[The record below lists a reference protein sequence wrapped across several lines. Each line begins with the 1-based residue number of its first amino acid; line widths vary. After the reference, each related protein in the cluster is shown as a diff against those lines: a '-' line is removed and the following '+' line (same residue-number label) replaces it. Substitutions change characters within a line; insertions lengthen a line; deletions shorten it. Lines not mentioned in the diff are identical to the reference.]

1 MVPITGLT
9 RGSGASR
16 TRALCLVRLRILSLL
31 AGPFVLAFA
40 LPAAAAPPAAAAIEW
55 KLSTAL
61 GPAYP
66 EGKAGE
72 IWADLLRERS
82 AGRLRVTFFPGAT
95 LAQRDPAREFA
106 ALRDGGIDLAVGSA
120 ATWAMQVTE
129 LNLIALPWL
138 VPDADALDALLQSDV
153 AAKLAARVEAAG
165 VVPLAWAGAGFSV
178 LATQHPIHAPA
189 DLNGLALRASASP
202 VLQDTLLTLRTRPAT
217 MGAAAALAA
226 QRAGALD
233 GEVTT
238 VAAYRVSRLYAAGM
252 THLLVWGAQADALLF
267 AVNRKLWDGL
277 SDADRDLVRQAAQDA
292 AADANALAR
301 KQADTAALEALA
313 RQGASVTRLT
323 ASGKQPFRDAT
334 RAAYDRWA
342 AAVGPDLVR
351 AAEAVVAAPR

>member
-1 MVPITGLT
+1 MTGPT
-9 RGSGASR
+9 RGAGASR
-16 TRALCLVRLRILSLL
+16 PRALWLMRLSILSLL
-31 AGPFVLAFA
+31 AGLFVVAFA
-40 LPAAAAPPAAAAIEW
+40 LPVAAAPAPPAAAAIEW

-72 IWADLLRERS
+72 IWAALLRERS
-82 AGRLRVTFFPGAT
+82 DGRLRVTLFPGAT

-120 ATWAMQVTE
+120 AAWAMQVTE
-129 LNLIALPWL
+129 LNLFALPWL

-153 AAKLAARVEAAG
+153 AATLAARVQAAG
-165 VVPLAWAGAGFSV
+165 VVPLAWAGAGFSA

-202 VLQDTLLTLRTRPAT
+202 VLQDTLLTLRTRPAM
-217 MGAAAALAA
+217 MGAEGAQAA
-226 QRAGALD
+226 QRTGALD

-238 VAAYRVSRLYAAGM
+238 VAAYGISRLYAGGM

-267 AVNRKLWDGL
+267 AINRKLWDGL
-277 SDADRDLVRQAAQDA
+277 SEADRDLVRRAAQDA
-292 AADANALAR
+292 AADASALAR
-301 KQADTAALEALA
+301 KRADTAALEALA

-334 RAAYDRWA
+334 RAVDDRWA
-342 AAVGPDLVR
+342 TAVGPDLVR

>member
-1 MVPITGLT
+1 MTGLT

-16 TRALCLVRLRILSLL
+16 TRASWLVRLRILSLL
-31 AGPFVLAFA
+31 AGPSVLAFA
-40 LPAAAAPPAAAAIEW
+40 PTAAAAPAPPAAAAIEW

-61 GPAYP
+61 GPVYP

-82 AGRLRVTFFPGAT
+82 AGRLRVTLFPGAT
-95 LAQRDPAREFA
+95 LAQRDPAQEFA

-120 ATWAMQVTE
+120 AAWAMQVTE

-153 AAKLAARVEAAG
+153 AVKLAARVQAAG
-165 VVPLAWAGAGFSV
+165 VVPLAWAGAGFSA

-217 MGAAAALAA
+217 MGAEAALAA

-252 THLLVWGAQADALLF
+252 THLLLWGAQADALVF

-277 SDADRDLVRQAAQDA
+277 SDSDRDLVRQAAQDA
-292 AADANALAR
+292 AADATAFAR
-301 KQADTAALEALA
+301 KQADTTALEALA

-323 ASGKQPFRDAT
+323 PSGKQPFRDAT

>member
-1 MVPITGLT
+1 MPGLT
-9 RGSGASR
+9 CGGGASR
-16 TRALCLVRLRILSLL
+16 PLALWLVRLRILSLL
-31 AGPFVLAFA
+31 ASPFVLAFT
-40 LPAAAAPPAAAAIEW
+40 LPVAAAPPPNAAAAIEW

-82 AGRLRVTFFPGAT
+82 DGRLHVTLFPGAT
-95 LAQRDPAREFA
+95 LAQRDPALEFA

-153 AAKLAARVEAAG
+153 AAKLAARVQAAG
-165 VVPLAWAGAGFSV
+165 VVPLAWAGAGFNA
-178 LATQHPIHAPA
+178 LATQRPIHAPA
-189 DLNGLALRASASP
+189 DLNGLSLRASASP
-202 VLQDTLLTLRTRPAT
+202 LLQETLQTLRTRPVLMSAET
-217 MGAAAALAA
+217 ALAA
-226 QRAGALD
+226 QRTGALD

-238 VAAYRVSRLYAAGM
+238 VAAYRVSRLYTAGM

-277 SDADRDLVRQAAQDA
+277 SDADQDLVRRAAQDA
-292 AADANALAR
+292 AADASALAR
-301 KQADTAALEALA
+301 KQSDTPALEALA

-334 RAAYDRWA
+334 RAVYEHWA

-351 AAEAVVAAPR
+351 AAEAVVATPR